1 MRFQYYGHREKLKLV
16 GREDEIEKFNRQ
28 ALKIARQVA
37 DETGT
42 LMAGN
47 ICNTTI
53 FAPDNAELIEKCR
66 AMFKVH
72 VHTCTACMRDR

>member
-1 MRFQYYGHREKLKLV
+1 M

-53 FAPDNAELIEKCR
+53 FVPDNVELIEKCR

-72 VHTCTACMRDR
+72 VHARTYTGVTV